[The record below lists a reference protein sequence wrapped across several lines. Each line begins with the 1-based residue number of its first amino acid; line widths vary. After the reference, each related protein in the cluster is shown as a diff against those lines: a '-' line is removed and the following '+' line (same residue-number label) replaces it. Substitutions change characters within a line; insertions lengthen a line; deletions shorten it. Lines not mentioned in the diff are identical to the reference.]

1 MTQAEFLQQPW
12 DVVWMAADN
21 AAHLF
26 PVSLRFL
33 EGFEQA
39 AAHRLACNAVQRFLG
54 ERIAV
59 RFQRTLQIF
68 DAYDPARTRQDGGTT
83 RYRVVENAI
92 LRRQPGCCQLKR

>member
-59 RFQRTLQIF
+59 RFQRTLRSSTRMIPPEPGRMAERRDIALWKTRSCVASP
-68 DAYDPARTRQDGGTT
+68 DAAS
-83 RYRVVENAI
+83 
-92 LRRQPGCCQLKR
+92 

>member
-68 DAYDPARTRQDGGTT
+68 DAYDPARTRRMAERRDIALWKT
-83 RYRVVENAI
+83 RSCVAGPDAVS
-92 LRRQPGCCQLKR
+92 